1 MKKMFKN
8 KNTIKKIDF
17 IDSIA
22 LRIID
27 HLTIIDPI
35 KPKIKTDNNKTMKAS
50 ALPVFLS
57 LCHDSI

>member
-1 MKKMFKN
+1 MKKMLNN

-35 KPKIKTDNNKTMKAS
+35 KPQIKKDNNKTMIVS
-50 ALPVFLS
+50 
-57 LCHDSI
+57 D